1 MNSFPDNFSLENQK
15 TVCKCVNS
23 VIKQIFPRNVSAL
36 PANLYV
42 NCSDREARAKVTADI
57 VFINGERI

>member
-1 MNSFPDNFSLENQK
+1 MNSFPENFSLENQK
-15 TVCKCVNS
+15 TVCECVNS

-42 NCSDREARAKVTADI
+42 NCLDREARAKVTADI